1 MSFDRIS
8 GVPVSEHDQKLTE
21 GDPRGTHGDHVLGI
35 MSAAWNGVGVGG
47 RAVGL
52 GPRFGA
58 GEGLC
63 VDTDTLARVAELMV
77 TSPFVDVLGHGV
89 GGSPHDGTTVSA
101 AQPAVSSAA
110 IGPVPVGD
118 RAVAAA
124 LARFPAIARSSL
136 RRCARTTSR

>member
-1 MSFDRIS
+1 
-8 GVPVSEHDQKLTE
+8 
-21 GDPRGTHGDHVLGI
+21 

-89 GGSPHDGTTVSA
+89 RGSRHHDTTVSA

-118 RAVAAA
+118 REWLRRWRGFA
-124 LARFPAIARSSL
+124 AIARSSL